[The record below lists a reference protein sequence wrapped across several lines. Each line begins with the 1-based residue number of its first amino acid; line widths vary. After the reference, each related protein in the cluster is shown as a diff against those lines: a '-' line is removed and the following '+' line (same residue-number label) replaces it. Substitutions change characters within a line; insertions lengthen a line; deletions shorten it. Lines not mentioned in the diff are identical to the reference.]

1 VTSGLRIG
9 TPAVTTRGMKEEEM
23 RIIARLIRRVLEHPE
38 QEAVHQ
44 QVRAAVVELC
54 REFPIYRYLDQ
65 KEE

>member
-1 VTSGLRIG
+1 
-9 TPAVTTRGMKEEEM
+9 MKEEEM

>member
-23 RIIARLIRRVLEHPE
+23 RIIARLIRRVLESPE
-38 QEAVHQ
+38 QETVHQ

-54 REFPIYRYLDQ
+54 RKFPIYRYLDQ